1 MNNLNENITIRQERL
16 SPEEY
21 IDFLKRTDLGSQY
34 PKERFEER
42 VARLL
47 KNATISLAARNES
60 GILAGVLLGLTDYAY
75 WLYVT
80 DLGVDRAY
88 ERQGIGSEL
97 MRTAH
102 ELAGGEKDIAVY
114 LIANEEAIPFYEKLG
129 MKKSD
134 EVMEYNRIE
143 WTGFT
148 VE

>member
-1 MNNLNENITIRQERL
+1 MNKTITIREERL

-60 GILAGVLLGLTDYAY
+60 GLLAGVLLGLTDYAY

>member
-60 GILAGVLLGLTDYAY
+60 GILVGVLLGLTDYAY

-148 VE
+148 VD

>member
-1 MNNLNENITIRQERL
+1 MNRKNITIREERV

-34 PKERFEER
+34 PKERFAER
-42 VARLL
+42 IPKLV
-47 KNATISLAARNES
+47 KNVSVSLTARNDE
-60 GILAGVLLGLTDYAY
+60 GLLVGALFGLTDFCY

-88 ERQGIGSEL
+88 ERQGIATRL
-97 MRTAH
+97 MKTAH

-114 LIANEEAIPFYEKLG
+114 LIANENAVPFYEKLG
-129 MKKSD
+129 MKFAD
-134 EVMEYNRIE
+134 DVMQYNHIE
-143 WTGFT
+143 WTEWT

>member
-1 MNNLNENITIRQERL
+1 MNNLNENITIRQELL

-42 VARLL
+42 IARLL

-60 GILAGVLLGLTDYAY
+60 GILVGVLLGLTDYAY

-102 ELAGGEKDIAVY
+102 ELAGGEKNIAVY

>member
-1 MNNLNENITIRQERL
+1 MNKFITIRQERL

-60 GILAGVLLGLTDYAY
+60 GILVGVLLGLTDYAY

-80 DLGVDRAY
+80 DLGIDRAY

-114 LIANEEAIPFYEKLG
+114 LIANEEAIPFYDKLG